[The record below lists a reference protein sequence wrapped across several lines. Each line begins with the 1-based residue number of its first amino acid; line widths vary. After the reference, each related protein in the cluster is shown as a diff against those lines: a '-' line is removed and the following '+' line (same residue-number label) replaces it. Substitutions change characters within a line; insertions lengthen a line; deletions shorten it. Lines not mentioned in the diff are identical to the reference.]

1 MQHHPHTDGP
11 LAGIRVIE
19 LGSFIAAASATRIL
33 AEFGAEVIKIE
44 PPEGG
49 DELRSWRLYDADTSM
64 LFRWI
69 ARNKR
74 SVTLDLRTPEGQAL
88 ARRLTDDAD
97 VVIEN
102 FRPGTL
108 ERWHLGPDDLR
119 ATNAGLV
126 IVRISGFGQT
136 GPYREHPGFG
146 GVAEAMAGLRHLTGN
161 PGEPPVR
168 VGISLGDQV
177 AGLHGVI
184 GALMGLLQRR
194 SGDSVGET
202 VDVALHEAVFAMM
215 ESLVPDYDAYGI
227 KAGPSGSSL
236 PGVAPSGTYRCLDDK
251 FVVISGNGDRIF
263 RSLMTAIN
271 RPDLRDATEL
281 AHNAGR
287 VGRSNELDAA
297 VGDWTATLSAD
308 DVVAR
313 LRADGVPC
321 GLIYD
326 VEDILA
332 DPHFAARE
340 MFALHKVN
348 IGDQNIRDIYFP
360 GVVPKLE
367 RHPGEVRHLG
377 PELGADTDEV
387 LGSLGVG
394 LDDLAGLRA
403 QGVI

>member
-1 MQHHPHTDGP
+1 MQQHPHTDGP

-126 IVRISGFGQT
+126 LVRISGFGQT

-168 VGISLGDQV
+168 VGIKLG
-177 AGLHGVI
+177 
-184 GALMGLLQRR
+184 
-194 SGDSVGET
+194 
-202 VDVALHEAVFAMM
+202 
-215 ESLVPDYDAYGI
+215 
-227 KAGPSGSSL
+227 
-236 PGVAPSGTYRCLDDK
+236 
-251 FVVISGNGDRIF
+251 
-263 RSLMTAIN
+263 
-271 RPDLRDATEL
+271 
-281 AHNAGR
+281 
-287 VGRSNELDAA
+287 
-297 VGDWTATLSAD
+297 
-308 DVVAR
+308 
-313 LRADGVPC
+313 
-321 GLIYD
+321 
-326 VEDILA
+326 
-332 DPHFAARE
+332 
-340 MFALHKVN
+340 
-348 IGDQNIRDIYFP
+348 
-360 GVVPKLE
+360 
-367 RHPGEVRHLG
+367 
-377 PELGADTDEV
+377 
-387 LGSLGVG
+387 
-394 LDDLAGLRA
+394 
-403 QGVI
+403 